1 MENEIPMYVLFNKV
15 TIKQLKKEDLCIQDF
30 RKNILYDYSTLEYFY
45 SSILDEL
52 NDNTYKEFME
62 KSKHIK
68 VFTKYQIKISSVSIK
83 ECINGWY
90 YHQGDNSEFD
100 YEVNLTD
107 KAKKLLDKLA
117 KEIHQY
123 NKRYEVNSFVG
134 YIDLSSELKKY
145 IRGINDNK

>member
-1 MENEIPMYVLFNKV
+1 MENEIPMYVLCNKV

-30 RKNILYDYSTLEYFY
+30 RKNLLYDYSTLKYFY

-68 VFTKYQIKISSVSIK
+68 VFTKYQIKINSVSIK
-83 ECINGWY
+83 ECINEWY
-90 YHQGDNSEFD
+90 YHQGNNIEFD

-117 KEIHQY
+117 KEIHQN
-123 NKRYEVNSFVG
+123 NKRYEVNYFVG
-134 YIDLSSELKKY
+134 YIDLSRELKKY
-145 IRGINDNK
+145 IGRINDNK